1 MATMA
6 APKRLLKVC
15 ALRFLSRVGR
25 VRGSLSKAWSD
36 VMSPFLFLML
46 MKYWGSNLPG
56 LTKSMG
62 MGFTDE
68 MDGHVFFRDLAK
80 LFG

>member
-6 APKRLLKVC
+6 APKRLLNVC
-15 ALRFLSRVGR
+15 ALRFLSTVGR
-25 VRGSLSKAWSD
+25 VRRSLSKVWSD

-46 MKYWGSNLPG
+46 MKYWGSKLPG

-62 MGFTDE
+62 MGFTDVI
-68 MDGHVFFRDLAK
+68 DGHFFFNDLTK